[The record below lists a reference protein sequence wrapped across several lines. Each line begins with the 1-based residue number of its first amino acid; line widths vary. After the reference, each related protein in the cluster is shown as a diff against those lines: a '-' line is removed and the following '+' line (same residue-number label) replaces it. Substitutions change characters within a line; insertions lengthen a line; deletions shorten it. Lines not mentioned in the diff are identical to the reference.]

1 MLDVACKRERERY
14 IHVVTAK
21 LLSLSLSYVEDFD
34 ALVEELA
41 ESVEMTNSF
50 LRSPP
55 SNNCTFPE
63 SVPSISRSSDN
74 HA

>member
-1 MLDVACKRERERY
+1 MWSARKREIY
-14 IHVVTAK
+14 IVTAK

-34 ALVEELA
+34 ALVEEVA

-55 SNNCTFPE
+55 SNSWTLPE
-63 SVPSISRSSDN
+63 SVPSINRSSDN
-74 HA
+74 QA